1 MAGCVMLTAFLVF
14 LLILCYVPATTKS
27 ERGGEPVLPQFTPT
41 QLATS
46 GRRNQGTDSECH

>member
-1 MAGCVMLTAFLVF
+1 MLTAFLVF